1 MKRRLRV
8 HVSPIPP
15 PCSQQS
21 KFANPLVQT
30 DTTIKELCT
39 LCKPEAGNRKLETE
53 LLFLKRVNIR
63 D

>member
-15 PCSQQS
+15 PCGQQS

-30 DTTIKELCT
+30 DTTIKET
-39 LCKPEAGNRKLETE
+39 LYTM
-53 LLFLKRVNIR
+53 
-63 D
+63 